1 MIPLDASTLA
11 RHAGGELAAGR
22 GDVLANAVSTDTRT
36 IPAGSAFFALRGE
49 RFDANDFA
57 HQALGAGASIVVVE
71 RWEGE
76 APENAAVIRV
86 ADSLSALQRFAA
98 WYRRQLEIPVIG
110 ITGSNG
116 KTSTKDFT
124 AAVLGRAFEVCAT
137 RGNLNNHIGVP
148 LSVLSLEAEHG
159 AGVFEMG
166 MNHPGEIAPLC
177 EIARPRIGIIT
188 NIGTA
193 HIEYMG
199 SRESIAEEKGALARC
214 LPEDGALFIPAGCD
228 FHDYFKRR
236 TKARVICVGNGRGE
250 IRAENLITRESG
262 SSFTL
267 MIAGKPAAEVDLPVA
282 GRHMVTNAL
291 LAAGAGW
298 FLGIAP
304 EEIAAG
310 LSNTILTSGRLRRF
324 TSGGV
329 VIFDDTY
336 NANPESMA
344 AAIDTLAETP
354 VRNGSGKRIAV
365 LGRMGEL
372 GSHGPEAHLKVGRLA
387 AARGLTVVAV
397 GPGSEGI
404 AEGAGTAEHFPDQ
417 TEAANWLANHAAA
430 GDVVLFKASRSA
442 AMERV
447 MQQAFPTQD

>member
-1 MIPLDASTLA
+1 MTPIDASTLA
-11 RHAGGELAAGR
+11 RHAGGEIAAGR
-22 GDVLANAVSTDTRT
+22 CDAVARAVSTDTRT

-57 HQALGAGASIVVVE
+57 AQAIAAGASIVVVE
-71 RWEGE
+71 RWTGE
-76 APENAAVIRV
+76 EPEHAAVVRV
-86 ADSLSALQRFAA
+86 PDSLAALQRFAA
-98 WYRRQLEIPVIG
+98 WYRRQRELPVVG

-124 AAVLGRAFEVCAT
+124 AAVLGRGWSVCAT

-148 LSVLSLEAEHG
+148 LSVLSLEEHHG
-159 AGVFEMG
+159 AAVFEMG

-177 EIARPRIGIIT
+177 EIAKPNLGIIT

-193 HIEYMG
+193 HIEFLG
-199 SRESIAEEKGALARC
+199 SREAIAEEKGALARC
-214 LPEDGALFIPAGCD
+214 LPEDGALFVPAGCD

-236 TKARVICVGNGRGE
+236 TKARVIAVGNGRGLV
-250 IRAENLITRESG
+250 RAENLRQHEGRSR
-262 SSFTL
+262 FTL
-267 MIAGKPAAEVDLPVA
+267 VIDGQPSAEVDLPVT

-298 FLGIAP
+298 FLGMAS

-310 LSNTILTSGRLRRF
+310 LSSTVLTSGRLRRF
-324 TSGGV
+324 VSGGITV
-329 VIFDDTY
+329 FDDTY

-344 AAIDTLAETP
+344 AAIDTLADTP
-354 VRNGSGKRIAV
+354 VGGGGRRFAV

-372 GSHGPEAHLKVGRLA
+372 GPHAAEAHLKVGRLA
-387 AARGLTVVAV
+387 ADRGLVVVAV
-397 GPGSEGI
+397 GEGSQGI
-404 AEGAGTAEHFPDQ
+404 ADGAGKAEHFSDG
-417 TEAANWLANHAAA
+417 AAAATWLAAQAKP

-442 AMERV
+442 AIERV
-447 MQQAFPTQD
+447 MNQAFPSQD

>member
-1 MIPLDASTLA
+1 MTPIDARTLA
-11 RHAGGELAAGR
+11 RYTGGELAAGS

-36 IPAGSAFFALRGE
+36 ISAGSAFFALRGE

-57 HQALGAGASIVVVE
+57 RQAIEAGASIVVVE
-71 RWEGE
+71 RWGGGV
-76 APENAAVIRV
+76 PEKVAVVRV
-86 ADSLSALQRFAA
+86 PDSLSALQRFAA
-98 WYRRQLEIPVIG
+98 WYRRQREIPVVG

-124 AAVLGRAFEVCAT
+124 AAVLGRGFNVCAT

-148 LSVLSLEAEHG
+148 LSVLSLEASHT
-159 AGVFEMG
+159 AAVFEMG

-199 SRESIAEEKGALARC
+199 SRDSIAEEKGALARS

-236 TKARVICVGNGRGE
+236 TKARVVGVGNGRGLV
-250 IRAENLITRESG
+250 RAEDLRQDDGRSR
-262 SSFTL
+262 FTL
-267 MIAGKPAAEVDLPVA
+267 VIDGKPSAEVDLPVT

-298 FLGIAP
+298 FLGMSP
-304 EEIAAG
+304 LEIAAG
-310 LSNTILTSGRLRRF
+310 LSSTVLTSGRLRRF
-324 TSGGV
+324 VSGGIT
-329 VIFDDTY
+329 IFDDTY

-344 AAIDTLAETP
+344 AAIETLAETP
-354 VRNGSGKRIAV
+354 LRESGGRRYAV

-372 GSHGPEAHLKVGRLA
+372 GPHAPEAHLRVGRLA
-387 AARGLTVVAV
+387 AERGLQVVAV
-397 GPGSEGI
+397 GEGSQGI
-404 AEGAGTAEHFPDQ
+404 AEGAGTAEHFSDG
-417 TEAANWLANHAAA
+417 EAAAAWLAGHAKA
-430 GDVVLFKASRSA
+430 GDVVLFKASRSVA
-442 AMERV
+442 IERV
-447 MQQAFPTQD
+447 MNQAFPSRD